1 MISTLNRSGRRRG
14 RLATLLLSLAMAGA
28 LTACGGSEDDGA
40 ADDPA
45 ASAGASDAAYPRTIT
60 HDKGETVLEAR
71 PERIVALDNSLVE
84 AVVTLDGNLVGGIS
98 SYRDLGGFPEY
109 LGDAVAETEE
119 VGPLESP
126 NLELIASLQPD
137 LIISATVRHDDLY
150 DQLSAIAPTVFVA
163 TTGPSWKE
171 NIELVAEALNEEDSA
186 AEQIAAYESRAAAIG
201 AAVNEELG
209 DPTVS
214 IVRFLDGP
222 TRIYLPKTFSGI
234 ILSDMGLARPENQR
248 DPEEFNIEISEEQIE
263 QANADVLF
271 YTSYSGGEERR
282 ERFLANPLWERLTA
296 VQNGHAYEVRDEIWM
311 TSVSLQGAN
320 QVLDDMAE
328 IFGVDDAR

>member
-1 MISTLNRSGRRRG
+1 MIGTPNRVGRRRG
-14 RLATLLLSLAMAGA
+14 RLVTLLLSLAVAGT
-28 LTACGGSEDDGA
+28 LTACGGSDTDTSQDAAPSGGSSDG
-40 ADDPA
+40 
-45 ASAGASDAAYPRTIT
+45 AYPRTVT
-60 HDKGETVLEAR
+60 HDQGETVLEAK
-71 PERIVALDNSLVE
+71 PQRIVALDNSLVE
-84 AVVTLDGNLVGGIS
+84 AVVALDGNLVGGIS

-126 NLELIASLQPD
+126 NLELIATLDPD
-137 LIISATVRHDDLY
+137 LIISATVRHEDLY

-163 TTGPSWKE
+163 TTGPTWKD
-171 NIELVAEALNEEDSA
+171 NIGLIAEALDEEDAA
-186 AEQIAAYESRAAAIG
+186 AEQLAAYEARATAIG
-201 AAVNEELG
+201 TAVNEQLG

-214 IVRFLDGP
+214 VVRFLDGP
-222 TRIYLPKTFSGI
+222 TRIYLPATFSGI
-234 ILSDMGLARPENQR
+234 ILTDMGLARPENQR

-263 QANADVLF
+263 QADADVLF

-296 VQNGHAYEVRDEIWM
+296 VQNGHAYDVRDEIWM